1 MSKIKLVD
9 TGWNMIPEGQY
20 TLKITDVEYDSDF
33 GKLEVKMTAQSGH
46 THNERYTLIRK
57 NGEANEGA
65 IKAFSFF
72 AKTALNNFDI
82 EEIDPSDLVGC
93 YVSAEVEHVE
103 SDTVSEKTGE
113 PFVNVRLNKLKSEV
127 GFKEADQW
135 GNTEPV
141 DIDLS
146 ELDDLLD

>member
-1 MSKIKLVD
+1 MAKIKLVD
-9 TGWNMIPEGQY
+9 TGFSLIPEGDY
-20 TLKITDVEYDSDF
+20 TFKVTDVEYKEDF
-33 GKLEVKMTAQSGH
+33 GKLEVHMTEQGGRKH
-46 THNERYTLIRK
+46 IERYSLLK
-57 NGEANEGA
+57 GNGELNEGA
-65 IKAFSFF
+65 QRAFSFF
-72 AKTALNNFDI
+72 AKTALNNFNV
-82 EEIDPSDLVGC
+82 EEIDPDDLIGC

-103 SDTVSEKTGE
+103 SDTISEKTGE
-113 PFVNVRLNKLKSEV
+113 PFVNVRLNKLKAEV